1 MAQLRD
7 LIVNGPARFLGK
19 AIYNHNVLFTKD
31 VTFDCDILP
40 GSSNRNVG
48 SDASPWKNIYVE
60 TLNTEGLVTTGGDAS
75 TSTATGDIQVAGG
88 IGVART
94 SFFADKIYNG
104 STTYYIDG
112 DETSVL
118 YALTLKNALTVD
130 DVTTL
135 KKKLTVSD
143 GGITVTKG
151 GIGVTAGGVT
161 ITAGH
166 LTLAAGNNITLAKG
180 NIVSTEGDLTLTK
193 GNLTLSSGN
202 ASIVGKVTITNG
214 DAYDG
219 TKYDLKTTG
228 GIWVVANSYFAD
240 KIYTGT
246 YNSDATKAYYIDG
259 DSTSRLYALNL
270 VNNLA
275 VGGDTSVTTLTAS
288 KKITISGSASG
299 VANTTT
305 VFEITK
311 GSAVMTD
318 GSLTLTKGDITL
330 TKGNQTFAEGN
341 LTLTKGNLTLT
352 AGNLSVTGTS
362 ALNGKTTITNGD
374 AYDGTKYDLKVT
386 GGIWVVKNSYFAD
399 KIYTGTYNSD
409 ATKAYYIEGDSTSRL
424 NNLQLAGTL
433 NVAGTTTLKATT
445 TTTLSAT
452 NISCTTLTSTGQIT
466 AGNKLVVSAGGAVI
480 SAGGLTVTGASTFN
494 NGVSITT
501 GDDYSYNGTTRSAD
515 LQVAGG
521 VSIRKKLN
529 VGTNLMIADKAVM
542 SYDSSDE
549 CLYFSFA

>member
-75 TSTATGDIQVAGG
+75 TSATTGDIQVAGG
-88 IGVART
+88 IGVAKTSFFTDKIYNGSTTYYIDGDGTSVLYALTLKNALTVEGVTTLKKKLTVSDEGITVTKGGIVVTAGGIAITAGHLALAAGNDLTLTKGNITVTEGNLTLTKGNLSVTGTSALNGRVTITNGDAYNGTNYDLKVTGGIWVVNNSFFAGRIYSGVYNATDTSAYYIDGDSTSRLYALNLANNLSVSGSTSIVDLTASGKITASGAKSGTTRSTTVLELTKGSQVLTDGDLTLSKGNITISKSGDTGGNLSVGNNASVTGTLTVTGKSTLEDDTTIKGTLKVTGASASTSTSTGDLQVSGGIGVAKT

-112 DETSVL
+112 DSTSVL
-118 YALTLKNALTVD
+118 YKLQLKN
-130 DVTTL
+130 
-135 KKKLTVSD
+135 
-143 GGITVTKG
+143 
-151 GIGVTAGGVT
+151 
-161 ITAGH
+161 
-166 LTLAAGNNITLAKG
+166 
-180 NIVSTEGDLTLTK
+180 
-193 GNLTLSSGN
+193 NL
-202 ASIVGKVTITNG
+202 
-214 DAYDG
+214 
-219 TKYDLKTTG
+219 
-228 GIWVVANSYFAD
+228 
-240 KIYTGT
+240 
-246 YNSDATKAYYIDG
+246 
-259 DSTSRLYALNL
+259 
-270 VNNLA
+270 
-275 VGGDTSVTTLTAS
+275 
-288 KKITISGSASG
+288 
-299 VANTTT
+299 
-305 VFEITK
+305 E
-311 GSAVMTD
+311 
-318 GSLTLTKGDITL
+318 
-330 TKGNQTFAEGN
+330 
-341 LTLTKGNLTLT
+341 
-352 AGNLSVTGTS
+352 
-362 ALNGKTTITNGD
+362 
-374 AYDGTKYDLKVT
+374 
-386 GGIWVVKNSYFAD
+386 
-399 KIYTGTYNSD
+399 
-409 ATKAYYIEGDSTSRL
+409 
-424 NNLQLAGTL
+424 
-433 NVAGTTTLKATT
+433 VAGSSTLKAV
-445 TTTLSAT
+445 SAT

-466 AGNKLVVSAGGAVI
+466 AGNKLVVSAGGATV

-494 NGVSITT
+494 NGVSITS

>member
-75 TSTATGDIQVAGG
+75 TSTTTGDIQVAGG
-88 IGVART
+88 IGVAKT

-112 DETSVL
+112 DATSVL

-135 KKKLTVSD
+135 KKKLTVAD

-151 GIGVTAGGVT
+151 GIGVTAGGIA

-166 LTLAAGNNITLAKG
+166 LTLASGNNVTLTKG
-180 NIVSTEGDLTLTK
+180 NINVTEGNLTLTK
-193 GNLTLSSGN
+193 GNLSVTGTSALN
-202 ASIVGKVTITNG
+202 GKVTISNG
-214 DAYDG
+214 DAYNG
-219 TKYDLKTTG
+219 TKYDLKVTG

-246 YNSDATKAYYIDG
+246 YNSDASKAYYIDG

-270 VNNLA
+270 VNNLT
-275 VGGDTSVTTLTAS
+275 VGGDTNVTTLTAS

-299 VANTTT
+299 VTNTTT

-311 GSAVMTD
+311 GNTVMTD
-318 GSLTLTKGDITL
+318 GSLTLTKGNITL
-330 TKGNQTFAEGN
+330 TKGNQTLTEGN
-341 LTLTKGNLTLT
+341 LTLTKGNLTMS
-352 AGNLSVTGTS
+352 AGNLSVTGAS
-362 ALNGKTTITNGD
+362 SLNGKTTITNGD

-399 KIYTGTYNSD
+399 KIYTGTYNSN

-466 AGNKLVVSAGGAVI
+466 AGNRLVVSAGGAVI

-494 NGVSITT
+494 NSVSITT

-521 VSIRKKLN
+521 VSVRKKLN

>member
-7 LIVNGPARFLGK
+7 LIVNGPSRFLGK

-48 SDASPWKNIYVE
+48 SDASPWKRVYAE
-60 TLNTEGLVTTGGDAS
+60 TLSTEGLVTTGGDAS
-75 TSTATGDIQVAGG
+75 TSTTTGDIQVAGG
-88 IGVART
+88 IGVAKT

-104 STTYYIDG
+104 TTTYYIDG
-112 DETSVL
+112 DGTSVL

-135 KKKLTVSD
+135 KKKLTVSS
-143 GGITVTKG
+143 GGITVTAG
-151 GIGVTAGGVT
+151 GIGVTAGGIA

-166 LTLAAGNNITLAKG
+166 LALASGNNITLAKG
-180 NIVSTEGDLTLTK
+180 NITSTEGNLTLTK
-193 GNLTLSSGN
+193 GNITLSAGN
-202 ASIVGKVTITNG
+202 ADISGKVTITNG

-228 GIWVVANSYFAD
+228 GIWVV
-240 KIYTGT
+240 
-246 YNSDATKAYYIDG
+246 
-259 DSTSRLYALNL
+259 
-270 VNNLA
+270 
-275 VGGDTSVTTLTAS
+275 
-288 KKITISGSASG
+288 
-299 VANTTT
+299 
-305 VFEITK
+305 
-311 GSAVMTD
+311 
-318 GSLTLTKGDITL
+318 
-330 TKGNQTFAEGN
+330 
-341 LTLTKGNLTLT
+341 
-352 AGNLSVTGTS
+352 
-362 ALNGKTTITNGD
+362 
-374 AYDGTKYDLKVT
+374 
-386 GGIWVVKNSYFAD
+386 KNSYFAD
-399 KIYTGTYNSD
+399 RIYTGTYNSD

-433 NVAGTTTLKATT
+433 SVAGATTLKATT

-452 NISCTTLTSTGQIT
+452 DISCATLTSTGQIT
-466 AGNKLVVSAGGAVI
+466 AGNKLVVTTGGATV
-480 SAGGLTVTGASTFN
+480 SAGGLNVTGASTFN
-494 NGVSITT
+494 NGVSITS

-521 VSIRKKLN
+521 VSVRKKLN

>member
-48 SDASPWKNIYVE
+48 SDASPWKKIYAE
-60 TLNTEGLVTTGGDAS
+60 TLSTEGLVTTGGDAS
-75 TSTATGDIQVAGG
+75 TSTTTGDIQVAGG

-94 SFFADKIYNG
+94 SFFADKIYTG
-104 STTYYIDG
+104 TTDYYIDG
-112 DETSVL
+112 DATSIL

-135 KKKLTVSD
+135 KKKLTVSS
-143 GGITVTKG
+143 GGITVTAG
-151 GIGVTAGGVT
+151 GIGVTAGGVA

-166 LTLAAGNNITLAKG
+166 LALASGNNLTLTKG
-180 NIVSTEGDLTLTK
+180 NITVTEGNLTLTK
-193 GNLTLSSGN
+193 GNLSVTGTSALNGR
-202 ASIVGKVTITNG
+202 VTITNG
-214 DAYDG
+214 DAYNG
-219 TKYDLKTTG
+219 TNYDLKVTG
-228 GIWVVANSYFAD
+228 GIWVVNNSFFAGR
-240 KIYTGT
+240 IYSGV
-246 YNSDATKAYYIDG
+246 YNATDTSAYYIDG

-270 VNNLA
+270 ANNLT
-275 VGGDTSVTTLTAS
+275 VGGSTSVTTLTAS
-288 KKITISGSASG
+288 KKITISGSASE

-330 TKGNQTFAEGN
+330 TKGNQTLAEGN

-433 NVAGTTTLKATT
+433 SVAGTTTLKATT

-466 AGNKLVVSAGGAVI
+466 AGNKLVVSAGGAVV

-521 VSIRKKLN
+521 VSVRKKLN

>member
-75 TSTATGDIQVAGG
+75 TSATTGDIQVAGG
-88 IGVART
+88 IGVAKT
-94 SFFADKIYNG
+94 SFFTDRIYNG
-104 STTYYIDG
+104 TTAYYIDG
-112 DETSVL
+112 DGTSIL
-118 YALTLKNALTVD
+118 YALALKNALTVD

-135 KKKLTVSD
+135 KKKLTVSS
-143 GGITVTKG
+143 GGITVTAG
-151 GIGVTAGGVT
+151 GIGVTAGGIA

-166 LTLAAGNNITLAKG
+166 LTLASGNNVTLTKG
-180 NIVSTEGDLTLTK
+180 NINVTEGNLTLTK
-193 GNLTLSSGN
+193 GNLSVTGTSDLN
-202 ASIVGKVTITNG
+202 GKVTITNG
-214 DAYDG
+214 DAYNG
-219 TKYDLKTTG
+219 TKYDLKVTG

-246 YNSDATKAYYIDG
+246 YNSDASKAYYIDG

-270 VNNLA
+270 VNNLT

-299 VANTTT
+299 VTNTTT

-311 GSAVMTD
+311 GNTVMTD
-318 GSLTLTKGDITL
+318 GSLTLTKGNITL
-330 TKGNQTFAEGN
+330 TKGNQTLTEGN
-341 LTLTKGNLTLT
+341 LTLTKGDLTLS

-494 NGVSITT
+494 NSVSITT

-521 VSIRKKLN
+521 VSVRKKLN